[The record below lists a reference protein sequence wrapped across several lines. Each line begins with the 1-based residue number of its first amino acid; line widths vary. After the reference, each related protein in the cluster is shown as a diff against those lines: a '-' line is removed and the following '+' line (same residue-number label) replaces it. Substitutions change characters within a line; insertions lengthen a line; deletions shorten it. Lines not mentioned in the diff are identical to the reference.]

1 MNKQEGRESGKVV
14 SFPIHSKRTPKHPP
28 TVTIDT
34 RLLFML
40 ENQLDALKYTLDRIN
55 DLKYTLDATLFL
67 SGVRPDE
74 PNMDR
79 EG

>member
-1 MNKQEGRESGKVV
+1 MNKQEGRESGKVG
-14 SFPIHSKRTPKHPP
+14 SFPIHSKRTP